1 MQGCVFDECIQCT
14 NIPLTARDSSFK
26 MLVSFFKNSYQQ
38 AYDQH
43 LNMVLGEVEETVTTT
58 EVDPET
64 EESIVKRSIRRVD
77 MLFVRG
83 DIVILVSPPLRT

>member
-1 MQGCVFDECIQCT
+1 MQPTLQQSHT
-14 NIPLTARDSSFK
+14 HLT
-26 MLVSFFKNSYQQ
+26 LVPPFSLLLQ

-58 EVDPET
+58 EIDPET
-64 EESIVKRSIRRVD
+64 DEAIVKRSIRRVD

>member
-1 MQGCVFDECIQCT
+1 
-14 NIPLTARDSSFK
+14 

>member
-1 MQGCVFDECIQCT
+1 MTLE
-14 NIPLTARDSSFK
+14 LTDRPTDGQLEQNHTHLTPAPPFS
-26 MLVSFFKNSYQQ
+26 LLLQ

-58 EVDPET
+58 EIDPET
-64 EESIVKRSIRRVD
+64 DEAIVKRSIRRVD

-83 DIVILVSPPLRT
+83 DIVILVSPPLRA

>member
-1 MQGCVFDECIQCT
+1 MYVGLSRSPIWPFATHLNDIIT
-14 NIPLTARDSSFK
+14 L
-26 MLVSFFKNSYQQ
+26 Q

-58 EVDPET
+58 EIDPET
-64 EESIVKRSIRRVD
+64 EESSVKRSIRRVD